1 MPPKATKQA
10 STANADEET
19 DAATKVQARERGR
32 AARKEVDGKRQ
43 PSPRSNASSPGGG
56 EKASRKTV
64 SGLKELPG
72 SRPSTKAGL
81 DASRPSTT
89 ATQASSSSLD
99 SSRPNTSATG
109 RSGKSR
115 ANTPDDSKRKET
127 VEPPLGDGP
136 WDYVLHGPPPLPRPA
151 TAPDGSVVDAMDAD
165 ATIRW
170 LLAAKKKLLR
180 PDVTMRDLETYAGGF
195 DRIHGVSSDNLTA
208 FIRTGAFKSL
218 AQGGG
223 APNDLN
229 DLERCLHKVAYLCTA
244 EKDVAAQAIARLN
257 TLCAIPIAD
266 VPAMPLA
273 KRRFRC
279 LLQNVNICVYAVLV
293 AKRGRMIFSAEALA
307 ANAPPGAIPE
317 DEFGEAGGFAG
328 EGGGGGLDGTADDG
342 GNGGMAGEGGE
353 GDAAS
358 STATPAPSGT
368 ASARTSPSRGGQ
380 SRPISRATTA
390 SSPMLMASRAHSP
403 AGRSSRP
410 ASRAGTFST
419 FPWQDG
425 LSDAMREVLD
435 LEYVPSRLMDEPVL
449 LTAPPPDLTRCDDF
463 AGTAQSWT
471 RRVMEWLTKY
481 TLTPANIRYFQGT
494 GQGHLFPGLVKLMRK
509 QTSVLGDLDLDEG
522 PGAEPVHRQLAKAI
536 KANHVKVLDLYVC
549 RHSPDYTTPTTQR
562 ASTHAAREHTQRA
575 STHTR
580 ARTST
585 HAAHEHVRRSLHSP
599 AHVALVPPPC
609 RACLTPHAPAH
620 AHAHALLPLRLPCR
634 FREWDTSGDGVI
646 SKQEFLRAMK
656 QLNYDVPDKEIFKL
670 FDEWDTSGEKELD
683 YMELATKLRAR

>member
-1 MPPKATKQA
+1 
-10 STANADEET
+10 
-19 DAATKVQARERGR
+19 
-32 AARKEVDGKRQ
+32 
-43 PSPRSNASSPGGG
+43 
-56 EKASRKTV
+56 
-64 SGLKELPG
+64 
-72 SRPSTKAGL
+72 
-81 DASRPSTT
+81 
-89 ATQASSSSLD
+89 
-99 SSRPNTSATG
+99 
-109 RSGKSR
+109 
-115 ANTPDDSKRKET
+115 
-127 VEPPLGDGP
+127 
-136 WDYVLHGPPPLPRPA
+136 
-151 TAPDGSVVDAMDAD
+151 
-165 ATIRW
+165 
-170 LLAAKKKLLR
+170 
-180 PDVTMRDLETYAGGF
+180 
-195 DRIHGVSSDNLTA
+195 
-208 FIRTGAFKSL
+208 
-218 AQGGG
+218 
-223 APNDLN
+223 
-229 DLERCLHKVAYLCTA
+229 
-244 EKDVAAQAIARLN
+244 
-257 TLCAIPIAD
+257 
-266 VPAMPLA
+266 
-273 KRRFRC
+273 
-279 LLQNVNICVYAVLV
+279 
-293 AKRGRMIFSAEALA
+293 
-307 ANAPPGAIPE
+307 
-317 DEFGEAGGFAG
+317 
-328 EGGGGGLDGTADDG
+328 
-342 GNGGMAGEGGE
+342 
-353 GDAAS
+353 
-358 STATPAPSGT
+358 
-368 ASARTSPSRGGQ
+368 
-380 SRPISRATTA
+380 
-390 SSPMLMASRAHSP
+390 MLMASRAHSP

-575 STHTR
+575 STHTH

-585 HAAHEHVRRSLHSP
+585 HAAHEHVRRALHSP

-656 QLNYDVPDKEIFKL
+656 QLSYDVPFYDYPAHSARAYHWRTRRDGGRAGDRAMYPQVVPAEMH
-670 FDEWDTSGEKELD
+670 DNPAGESEVTTVIMLMHD
-683 YMELATKLRAR
+683 IVRVRQPRGRRRARSEI